1 MKRPSEEEAERWF
14 IQAKDEF
21 RDADTLRKMERY
33 YLALFH
39 FQQAAEKALK
49 AFLYLHIKSIKILY
63 THSIAE
69 LLDSVIKFDKDFET
83 VQKSK
88 KLDQYYI
95 STRYPSGLPGGIPSK
110 FYDDPEEALDA
121 SLLAEKVIK
130 LVESKINKISSF

>member
-1 MKRPSEEEAERWF
+1 MKRPEKEEALRWL

-21 RDADTLRKMERY
+21 KDADTLRKMERY

-49 AFLYLHIKSIKILY
+49 AFLYVHVKSVKVFY

-69 LLDSVIKFDKDFET
+69 LVKLAIDIDSDFKE
-83 VQKSK
+83 VERSK

-95 STRYPSGLPGGIPSK
+95 STRYPNGLPGGVPSK
-110 FYDDPEEALDA
+110 YYDDPDEAKNA
-121 SLLAEKVIK
+121 KVLAENVIK
-130 LVESKINKISSF
+130 MVDNKIEYEFS